1 MNARIQSL
9 ESERPT
15 KKKLYEKLNIIIS
28 IFFQTE
34 FLLYKYMRVYA
45 KIHHTHTHTHIR
57 ETKTEI
63 EIACYK
69 IIYILFSSRYV
80 RAESK
85 K

>member
-9 ESERPT
+9 ESERPGA
-15 KKKLYEKLNIIIS
+15 KKKTLRKTEYNHKHFLSNR
-28 IFFQTE
+28 IFAIQI
-34 FLLYKYMRVYA
+34 YA
-45 KIHHTHTHTHIR
+45 SVCENSSHTH

-69 IIYILFSSRYV
+69 TIYILFSSRYV